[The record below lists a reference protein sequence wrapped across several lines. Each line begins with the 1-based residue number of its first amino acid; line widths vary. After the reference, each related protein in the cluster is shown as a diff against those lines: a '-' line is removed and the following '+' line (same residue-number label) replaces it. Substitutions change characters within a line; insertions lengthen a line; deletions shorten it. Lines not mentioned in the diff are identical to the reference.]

1 MAVRSLRTRLLAL
14 WLMLATSAGVTG
26 YLLLE
31 FYQQSANAQVS
42 RAEDAVARGCRDIGD
57 RYAFFVTGW
66 TGAAAGDIDEAL
78 KRQLTEVVQAALLRA
93 TGVEGGLWQ
102 PLLGAEHRVDRRDPW
117 RSISRSMARRRTP
130 KLRRTR
136 RGTQANALKLLP
148 RLAARISM
156 RAKWDQ
162 IRRTDG

>member
-66 TGAAAGDIDEAL
+66 TGAAAGDIDDAL
-78 KRQLTEVVQAALLRA
+78 KRQLTEVVQAALQCGPYQ
-93 TGVEGGLWQ
+93 T
-102 PLLGAEHRVDRRDPW
+102 
-117 RSISRSMARRRTP
+117 SMTSQLSFQLVPDFSFIDAPPKRQAQAR
-130 KLRRTR
+130 
-136 RGTQANALKLLP
+136 
-148 RLAARISM
+148 
-156 RAKWDQ
+156 
-162 IRRTDG
+162 